1 MIRFN
6 SQHCFSLANNPLFHH
21 IDSDAHGCEAG
32 SLSRSGLQHPEL
44 AIFDCKLNVL
54 HILVMLLKTSANRLQ
69 LAVGLGHYRLEFSDG
84 PRGSDPGDYI
94 LALSIDEE
102 FTVEF
107 LVASR
112 RVASKGYTRGT
123 VITKVT
129 KNHGLYR
136 YRRAP
141 MIWNLVELAVGY
153 GAIVIP
159 RTENCANR
167 APKLIM
173 WIVGKFFSHLRSHF

>member
-6 SQHCFSLANNPLFHH
+6 SQQRFSLADNPLFDH
-21 IDSDAHGCEAG
+21 IDSDTHGCETG
-32 SLSRSGLQHPEL
+32 SLSRSRLQHPEL
-44 AIFDCKLNVL
+44 TIFDCKLNVL
-54 HILVMLLKTSANRLQ
+54 HILVMLLKISANPLQ
-69 LAVGLGHYRLEFSDG
+69 LAVGLGHHRLEFSDG
-84 PRGSDPGDYI
+84 PRSSDPGDYI
-94 LALSIDEE
+94 FALRIDEE

-107 LVASR
+107 FVASR

-136 YRRAP
+136 YRCPP

-159 RTENCANR
+159 RAENCANG
-167 APKLIM
+167 APKLI
-173 WIVGKFFSHLRSHF
+173 